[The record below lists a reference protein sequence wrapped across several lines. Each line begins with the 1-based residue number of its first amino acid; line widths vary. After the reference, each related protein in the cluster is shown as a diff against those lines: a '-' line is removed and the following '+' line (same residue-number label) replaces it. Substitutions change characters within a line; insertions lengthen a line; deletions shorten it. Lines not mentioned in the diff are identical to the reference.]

1 MGTSGRL
8 QKMPTSVMR
17 YLLKNNSFKTLL
29 DVGCGP
35 KALCSVIAKE
45 TNGCEVVLVDLN
57 PHSDVLDKVGE
68 FYHKDFMDWDY
79 WYKPFDHVFCSHSLE
94 HQLNPQHFIDKLVK
108 QTKEGG
114 LLTIIVPPFDYTDGI
129 IAGHVSVFTPEN
141 LLYRLVLA
149 GIDCSEA
156 EVFKFPG
163 NIGVSL
169 RKKTIQLTEVEKSCG
184 KTHEEL
190 FQMRRYFPSD
200 AVWETNPAFV
210 MKIVNFVDM
219 TGIKIG
225 PWSIDESSYQGH
237 YPGTEA
243 LS

>member
-1 MGTSGRL
+1 
-8 QKMPTSVMR
+8 MR
-17 YLLKNNSFKTLL
+17 YLLKNNSFKNLL

-35 KALCSVIAKE
+35 SALCSIIAKE
-45 TNGCEVVLVDLN
+45 TNGCEVTLVDLN
-57 PHSDVLDKVGE
+57 SWTDIGNDPRDIGVFHNS
-68 FYHKDFMDWDY
+68 DFMVFDSSIQY
-79 WYKPFDHVFCSHSLE
+79 DHVFCSHSLE
-94 HQLNPQHFIDKLVK
+94 HQLNPQLFIDKLVFH
-108 QTKEGG
+108 TEENG

-149 GIDCSEA
+149 GVDCSEA

-169 RKKTIQLTEVEKSCG
+169 KKKTIKLTEVEKSCG

-200 AVWETNPAFV
+200 AKWQIDPAYV
-210 MKIVNFVDM
+210 MKIDNFVDM

-225 PWSIDESSYQGH
+225 PWSIDEK
-237 YPGTEA
+237 A
-243 LS
+243 A